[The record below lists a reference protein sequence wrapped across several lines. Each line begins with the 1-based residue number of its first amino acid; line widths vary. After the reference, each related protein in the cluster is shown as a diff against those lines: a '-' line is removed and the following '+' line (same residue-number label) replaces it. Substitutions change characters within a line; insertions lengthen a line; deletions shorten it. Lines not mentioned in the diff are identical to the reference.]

1 MKVILAEDVKELGKK
16 NQLVDVSEGY
26 ARNFLFKKKLAIM
39 ADAKN
44 VNIMKDK
51 MQSDNSR
58 KERDLIEANI
68 LKSKLADKSVDIF
81 VRAGENGRLF
91 GSITSQD
98 IADAIKQQLKSDID
112 KRKIILPDSIKNIGT
127 TAVIIK
133 IHSEVSIN
141 MNVNVKEKE

>member
-16 NQLVDVSEGY
+16 NQLVEVSEGY

>member
-1 MKVILAEDVKELGKK
+1 MKVILAEDIKELGKK
-16 NQLVDVSEGY
+16 NQMVEVSEGY

-39 ADAKN
+39 ADVKN

-68 LKSKLADKSVDIF
+68 LKSKLADKAVDIF

-98 IADAIKQQLKSDID
+98 IADAIRQQLKSDID

-127 TAVIIK
+127 ATVTIK
-133 IHSEVSIN
+133 IHSEVSVNI
-141 MNVNVKEKE
+141 NVNVKEKE